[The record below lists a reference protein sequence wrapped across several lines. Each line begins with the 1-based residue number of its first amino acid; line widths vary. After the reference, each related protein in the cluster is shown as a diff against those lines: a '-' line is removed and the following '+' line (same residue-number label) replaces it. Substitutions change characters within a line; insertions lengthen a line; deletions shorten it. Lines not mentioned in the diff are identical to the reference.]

1 MKTIYNIAKNELRQ
15 LFFSPIA
22 WILLVIFFVQC
33 GAAFSSVISMLLR
46 LKALGLG
53 LSAVTNQIF
62 MDSYEGVYPSIQG
75 YLFIYIPLITMGI
88 MSREKTAGTE
98 KLLLSSPVSEIKIV
112 LGKFLS
118 MVFYGAIML
127 SALLIQALFCC
138 VVVKDID
145 AGPVFSGL
153 LGIYLLLLAYS
164 AIGIFM
170 SSLTRY
176 QIIAAVGTIAALFGL
191 NYMTSV
197 GQGVPVL
204 RDIMYWLGIS
214 GRASTFIQGM
224 ICSEDVIY
232 FVAVTAFFLAL
243 TIIKMMS
250 ESERCTK
257 SAITLSYVGS
267 FLILC
272 CVAFFS
278 ARPALKVYLDT
289 TRTKAC
295 TLTEESQ
302 KVMANL
308 EGPMTITTYVNLLGN
323 SLYDGLPKNYTR
335 DVERFAHYLRFK
347 PEIKMKYVYYWHPS
361 ESNPINSKAFQGLTD
376 AEKAAKM
383 AEINKVNIKRF
394 LTPEQIVDLEEKL
407 DLPTEDYRFIRVIE
421 GGPYGRTARLRMY
434 EDQEKHPGE
443 MEITAA
449 MKTLYADLPKVG
461 VVYGHGERDVFNIG
475 DKGYFMFASSYVFR
489 HALVNQGFDVE
500 VISIAEND
508 IPEDVN
514 ILLIADPQEAYSEAE
529 IQRISDYLA
538 KGGNAMIAGKP
549 FAREKLNPI
558 MDMVGVSFVDG
569 ILVQESKDYA
579 QNLII
584 GDIAYD
590 ALKVSQSLIA
600 AISKKNNIVGENAM
614 ALDVTKASEKGFEV
628 INMVTTDS
636 LSNDKRRV
644 WNELQVTDFENE
656 KAVFN
661 PEKGE
666 QELKSAPLA
675 VALTRNV
682 ADKEQRIVVLGN
694 ADMIANVELMK
705 SRSGVRA
712 SNYTLITESFRY
724 LSQDE
729 FPIYAPRPAGP
740 DTDLLYLKRSARIWV
755 KWIFNLVIPG
765 LIALF
770 GIFLLIR
777 RKSR

>member
-1 MKTIYNIAKNELRQ
+1 MKALRRIALTELQ
-15 LFFSPIA
+15 VMFYSPIA
-22 WILLVIFFVQC
+22 WFILIIFLFQVVM
-33 GAAFSSVISMLLR
+33 AFN
-46 LKALGLG
+46 G
-53 LSAVTNQIF
+53 
-62 MDSYEGVYPSIQG
+62 SYEKSVLLQDMGRQLKNLTGGTYFDPMFGFFKKLLS
-75 YLFIYIPLITMGI
+75 YLYLYIPLLTMGI

-197 GQGVPVL
+197 GQGIPVL

-267 FLILC
+267 FLVLC
-272 CVAFFS
+272 TVAFFS
-278 ARPALKVYLDT
+278 ARPALKAYLDT
-289 TRTKAC
+289 TYTKSC

-302 KVMANL
+302 KVMAEL

-323 SLYDGLPKNYTR
+323 SLYDGLPRNYTR
-335 DVERFAHYLRFK
+335 DTDRFGHYLRFK

-489 HALVNQGFDVE
+489 HALVNQGFDVD
-500 VISIAEND
+500 VISITEND
-508 IPEDVN
+508 IPEDIN
-514 ILLIADPQEAYSEAE
+514 ILLIADPQEAYTAE
-529 IQRISDYLA
+529 ELQRISDYIA
-538 KGGNAMIAGKP
+538 KGGNVMIAGKP
-549 FAREKLNPI
+549 FAREKLNPVL
-558 MDMVGVSFVDG
+558 DMVGVSFVDG
-569 ILVQESKDYA
+569 ILVQQSKDYA

-584 GDIAYD
+584 GDIAYES
-590 ALKVSQSLIA
+590 LKVSEGFISAIA
-600 AISKKNNIVGENAM
+600 KRNKIVGENAM
-614 ALDVTKASEKGFEV
+614 AIDASMAAEKGFEV
-628 INMVTTDS
+628 INLITTDS

-644 WNELQVTDFENE
+644 WSELQVTDFENE
-656 KAVFN
+656 KAEFN

-666 QELKSAPLA
+666 KELKNAPVA
-675 VALTRNV
+675 VALTRKV
-682 ADKEQRIVVLGN
+682 ADKEQRVIVLGN

-705 SRSGVRA
+705 SRSGVPA

-755 KWIFNLVIPG
+755 KWLFNLVIPG

>member
-197 GQGVPVL
+197 GQGIPVL

-267 FLILC
+267 FLVLC
-272 CVAFFS
+272 TVAFFS
-278 ARPALKVYLDT
+278 ARPALKAYLDT
-289 TRTKAC
+289 TYTKSC

-302 KVMANL
+302 KVMAEL

-323 SLYDGLPKNYTR
+323 SLYDGLPRNYTR
-335 DVERFAHYLRFK
+335 DTDRFGHYLRFK
-347 PEIKMKYVYYWHPS
+347 PEIKMNYVYYWHQS

-489 HALVNQGFDVE
+489 HALVNQGFDVD
-500 VISIAEND
+500 VISITEND
-508 IPEDVN
+508 IPEDIN
-514 ILLIADPQEAYSEAE
+514 ILLIADPQEAYTAE
-529 IQRISDYLA
+529 ELQRISDYIA
-538 KGGNAMIAGKP
+538 KGGNVMIAGKP
-549 FAREKLNPI
+549 FAREKLNPVL
-558 MDMVGVSFVDG
+558 DMVGVSFVDG
-569 ILVQESKDYA
+569 ILVQQSKDYA

-584 GDIAYD
+584 GDIAYES
-590 ALKVSQSLIA
+590 LKVSEGFISAIA
-600 AISKKNNIVGENAM
+600 KRNKIVGENAM
-614 ALDVTKASEKGFEV
+614 AIDASMAAEKGFEV
-628 INMVTTDS
+628 INLITTDS

-644 WNELQVTDFENE
+644 WSELQVTDFENE
-656 KAVFN
+656 KAEFN

-666 QELKSAPLA
+666 KELKNAPVA
-675 VALTRNV
+675 VALTRKV
-682 ADKEQRIVVLGN
+682 ADKEQRVIVLGN

-705 SRSGVRA
+705 SRSGVPA
-712 SNYTLITESFRY
+712 SNYTLITESFLNLPMRFKSSTVC
-724 LSQDE
+724 LSVIN
-729 FPIYAPRPAGP
+729 FFIIYFF
-740 DTDLLYLKRSARIWV
+740 YV
-755 KWIFNLVIPG
+755 
-765 LIALF
+765 
-770 GIFLLIR
+770 
-777 RKSR
+777 

>member
-1 MKTIYNIAKNELRQ
+1 
-15 LFFSPIA
+15 
-22 WILLVIFFVQC
+22 
-33 GAAFSSVISMLLR
+33 
-46 LKALGLG
+46 
-53 LSAVTNQIF
+53 
-62 MDSYEGVYPSIQG
+62 
-75 YLFIYIPLITMGI
+75 
-88 MSREKTAGTE
+88 
-98 KLLLSSPVSEIKIV
+98 
-112 LGKFLS
+112 
-118 MVFYGAIML
+118 
-127 SALLIQALFCC
+127 
-138 VVVKDID
+138 
-145 AGPVFSGL
+145 
-153 LGIYLLLLAYS
+153 
-164 AIGIFM
+164 
-170 SSLTRY
+170 
-176 QIIAAVGTIAALFGL
+176 
-191 NYMTSV
+191 
-197 GQGVPVL
+197 
-204 RDIMYWLGIS
+204 
-214 GRASTFIQGM
+214 
-224 ICSEDVIY
+224 
-232 FVAVTAFFLAL
+232 
-243 TIIKMMS
+243 
-250 ESERCTK
+250 
-257 SAITLSYVGS
+257 
-267 FLILC
+267 
-272 CVAFFS
+272 
-278 ARPALKVYLDT
+278 
-289 TRTKAC
+289 
-295 TLTEESQ
+295 
-302 KVMANL
+302 
-308 EGPMTITTYVNLLGN
+308 
-323 SLYDGLPKNYTR
+323 
-335 DVERFAHYLRFK
+335 
-347 PEIKMKYVYYWHPS
+347 MKYVYYWHAS
-361 ESNPINSKAFQGLTD
+361 ESNPINSKAFQDLDD
-376 AEKAAKM
+376 AGKAAKM
-383 AEINKVNIKRF
+383 AELNKVNLRKF
-394 LTPEQIVDLEEKL
+394 LSPDELGDLEEKL

-443 MEITAA
+443 MEIAAA

-475 DKGYFMFASSYVFR
+475 DKGYFMFASSYGFR

-500 VISIAEND
+500 VISIAEKD

-666 QELKSAPLA
+666 KELKSAPLA

-740 DTDLLYLKRSARIWV
+740 DTDLLYLKREARLWV

>member
-1 MKTIYNIAKNELRQ
+1 
-15 LFFSPIA
+15 
-22 WILLVIFFVQC
+22 
-33 GAAFSSVISMLLR
+33 MLLR
-46 LKALGLG
+46 IKALGLG
-53 LSAVTNQIF
+53 LSAVTSQIF

-88 MSREKTAGTE
+88 MSREKTAGTD

-232 FVAVTAFFLAL
+232 FIAVTLFFLAL

-250 ESERCTK
+250 EAERCRK

-347 PEIKMKYVYYWHPS
+347 PEIKMKYVYYWHAS
-361 ESNPINSKAFQGLTD
+361 ESNPINSKAFQDLDD
-376 AEKAAKM
+376 AGKAAKM
-383 AEINKVNIKRF
+383 AELNKVNLRKF
-394 LTPEQIVDLEEKL
+394 LSPDELGDLEEKL

-434 EDQEKHPGE
+434 QDQEKHPGE

-489 HALVNQGFDVE
+489 HALLNQGFDVE

-666 QELKSAPLA
+666 KELKSAPLA

-740 DTDLLYLKRSARIWV
+740 DTDLLYLKREARLWV